1 MLTEKPDPI
10 ASIQMQTTSERERL
24 PPPWFAEL
32 ALLTHWFHLRALLPC
47 VGATL
52 QTMRR
57 VDATAALDVLLLLLA
72 ALIGNC
78 PLAHAH
84 AALTPLG
91 QSLPAVWGRRALASR
106 SAASRFLAALTAPML
121 DAMHSLFC
129 PPSVSTASR
138 TSALAV

>member
-10 ASIQMQTTSERERL
+10 ASMHMQTTSEREQL
-24 PPPWFAEL
+24 PPPWFAQL

-47 VGATL
+47 FAATL
-52 QTMRR
+52 QIVRR
-57 VDATAALDVLLLLLA
+57 VDATAALDVLLLMLA

-91 QSLPAVWGRRALASR
+91 HALPAVWGRKALTSR

-121 DAMHSLFC
+121 DAMHTLFC

-138 TSALAV
+138 VSAPAV